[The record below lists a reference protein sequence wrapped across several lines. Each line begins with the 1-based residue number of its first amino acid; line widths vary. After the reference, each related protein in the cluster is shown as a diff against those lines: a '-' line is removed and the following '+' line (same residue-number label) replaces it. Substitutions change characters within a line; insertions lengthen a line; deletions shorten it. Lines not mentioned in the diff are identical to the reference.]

1 MGKQPNLM
9 DYSRMREIL
18 SPHFA
23 HMRESSFINKELGMI
38 YGSPN
43 AFMLA
48 KHHSQPP
55 FVIDDYRMGIYVR
68 GEARAIINLVERD
81 LTPGTLVF
89 LGPGTIINP
98 IHFGDNLELYGLG
111 LFADFPMPFAKEQMP
126 SAFNGQV
133 RDFQIKVDESDIIT
147 ARHFIDTIWHL
158 VHQPDYNR
166 QTLSSIVAAM
176 MYHYDGLYRK
186 HIDLVKASQ
195 SREQTIFDRFIYLVN
210 QHATREHQIG
220 FYADK
225 MCLTE
230 HYLGTVI
237 RQASGIT
244 AKEWIDRALIE
255 HIKIELK
262 YSDKPIVQI
271 SEEMN
276 FPNPSFFSKYFK
288 RLTNQTPLEYK
299 LSN

>member
-23 HMRESSFINKELGMI
+23 HMSESSFINKELGMI

-68 GEARAIINLVERD
+68 GEVRISINLVERN

-98 IHFGDNLELYGLG
+98 IHFGENLELYGIG
-111 LFADFPMPFAKEQMP
+111 LFADFPMPFAKEKMP

-133 RDFQIKVDESDIIT
+133 RDFEIKVDESDIIT

-186 HIDLVKASQ
+186 HIDLLKASQ

-225 MCLTE
+225 MCLNE

-262 YSDKPIVQI
+262 YSDKPIAQI
-271 SEEMN
+271 SQEMD

>member
-23 HMRESSFINKELGMI
+23 HMSESSFINKELGMI

-68 GEARAIINLVERD
+68 GEMRTSINLVERN

-98 IHFGDNLELYGLG
+98 IHFGENLELYGIG
-111 LFADFPMPFAKEQMP
+111 LFADFPMPFAKEKMP

-133 RDFQIKVDESDIIT
+133 RDFEIKVDESDIIT